1 MPGRGEQ
8 KERTHQSRDGT
19 TCAQEHE
26 THPLPEILDLRV
38 LECEVL
44 ELVLDALSLTRTYF
58 NVFDLYSFLPER
70 GEHAFLFARKEE

>member
-1 MPGRGEQ
+1 MPGRAGQ

-26 THPLPEILDLRV
+26 THALPEILDLGV

-44 ELVLDALSLTRTYF
+44 ELVLDALSLTRTNF
-58 NVFDLYSFLPER
+58 DVFDLYSFLPER